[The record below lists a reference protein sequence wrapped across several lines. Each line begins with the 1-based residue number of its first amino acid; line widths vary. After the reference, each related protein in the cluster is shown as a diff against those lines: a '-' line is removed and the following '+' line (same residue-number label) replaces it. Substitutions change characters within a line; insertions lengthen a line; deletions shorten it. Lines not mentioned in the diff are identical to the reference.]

1 MHENQRR
8 QHVAPLISCPA
19 PVRSVPPQLRCFP
32 HRWNKLDF
40 LPPRSTRLSPLFL
53 SFFLPLFLSFF
64 VPPSLSSP
72 ASDPESVLHPQ
83 HMTTG
88 SCEIKE
94 TRGESGIMRLQSFSS
109 LLRFVMM
116 RSGPHCV
123 SFILTVSC
131 WTRSIRQTCE
141 RLCFC
146 LCALQY
152 GMGGSGGS
160 KSSFT
165 PFVDPRVYGTSPTDD
180 DDDNISA
187 SGTFPLSLTI
197 AATSPV
203 VARWF
208 LSAKDSSEYL
218 EICKKKLKNKQKQ
231 QLNQKITLTRPT
243 QAH

>member
-1 MHENQRR
+1 
-8 QHVAPLISCPA
+8 
-19 PVRSVPPQLRCFP
+19 
-32 HRWNKLDF
+32 
-40 LPPRSTRLSPLFL
+40 
-53 SFFLPLFLSFF
+53 
-64 VPPSLSSP
+64 
-72 ASDPESVLHPQ
+72 
-83 HMTTG
+83 MTTG
-88 SCEIKE
+88 GCEIKE
-94 TRGESGIMRLQSFSS
+94 TRSESGIMRLQSFSS
-109 LLRFVMM
+109 LLRFVTM

-123 SFILTVSC
+123 SFILTVAC

-197 AATSPV
+197 AAT
-203 VARWF
+203 W
-208 LSAKDSSEYL
+208 LQDDSCL
-218 EICKKKLKNKQKQ
+218 
-231 QLNQKITLTRPT
+231 QKILNLFIRCLMSIY
-243 QAH
+243 HRYICIHVFVV